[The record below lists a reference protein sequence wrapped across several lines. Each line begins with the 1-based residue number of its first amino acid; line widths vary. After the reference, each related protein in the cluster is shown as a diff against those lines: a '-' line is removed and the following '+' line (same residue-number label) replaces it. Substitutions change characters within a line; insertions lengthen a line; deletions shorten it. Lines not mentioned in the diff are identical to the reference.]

1 MKLKV
6 GDIIEVIGFVMM
18 KNLNGGQK
26 YRLSR
31 IGTHCGKPVYWFTK
45 AKGKKEVVGHYVSEV
60 DLWVGTNNLNRID
73 ILTKSVKEE
82 KCNNCLCLDCEEE
95 CKRCGSNCTPITKC
109 ERNDC
114 HWVNP
119 SEE

>member
-26 YRLSR
+26 YKLSR
-31 IGTHCGKPVYWFTK
+31 ISQRFGKPVYWFTK
-45 AKGKKEVVGHYVSEV
+45 PKGKKEVVGHYADDV

-73 ILTKSVKEE
+73 ILTKPESK
-82 KCNNCLCLDCEEE
+82 
-95 CKRCGSNCTPITKC
+95 TPELTAI
-109 ERNDC
+109 EAN
-114 HWVNP
+114 
-119 SEE
+119 